1 MHQQFTYMKRCLE
14 LAVKGLGHV
23 APNPMVG
30 CVIVHKDKIIGEG
43 YHQRYGEAHSEVNAI
58 NSVQDQELLKNSTL
72 YVSLEPCSHHG
83 KTPPCVDLIIQK
95 KIPHVV
101 IGSVDTN
108 PLVSGKGIEKLKSA
122 GIKVEYGVLEKE
134 CRELNKRFYTFH
146 EKKRPYI
153 ILKWAQTK
161 DGFIDKQ
168 RSANEV
174 GQQLKISSDSSALLV
189 HQWRSQEQAIMVG
202 TNTALL
208 DNPKL
213 TARSNSPLL
222 RPPVPVRPGRGAGG
236 EDKNPIRIVI
246 DKELK
251 IPKHYHLLDGSTPT
265 LVFTN
270 LKKEKSTNL
279 EYFTVKGT
287 RDEGR
292 GTNDDLII
300 NILSELYKKN
310 IQSVL
315 VEGGAKL
322 INSFIQQNLW
332 DEARV
337 IVNETTIQNGVN
349 APDIKNLMPVSEMMM
364 GEDTIM
370 FCSNSNTGLHPVL

>member
-1 MHQQFTYMKRCLE
+1 
-14 LAVKGLGHV
+14 
-23 APNPMVG
+23 
-30 CVIVHKDKIIGEG
+30 
-43 YHQRYGEAHSEVNAI
+43 
-58 NSVQDQELLKNSTL
+58 QELLNTSTL

-101 IGSVDTN
+101 IGSVDSN

-161 DGFIDKQ
+161 DGFIDKL

-174 GQQLKISSDSSALLV
+174 GQQLRISSEASARLI
-189 HQWRSQEQAIMVG
+189 HEWRSQEQAIMVG

-208 DNPKL
+208 DNPQL
-213 TARSNSPLL
+213 N
-222 RPPVPVRPGRGAGG
+222 VRLVKG
-236 EDKNPIRIVI
+236 KNPVRIVI

-251 IPKHYHLLDGSTPT
+251 IPKHYHLLDGASPT
-265 LVFTN
+265 LIFTN
-270 LKKEKSTNL
+270 LKKENSTNI
-279 EYFTVKGT
+279 EYITVKGT
-287 RDEGR
+287 KDYACDEKLRQASEGR
-292 GTNDDLII
+292 GTDENSFI
-300 NILSELYKKN
+300 NSILPELYQRN

-315 VEGGAKL
+315 VEGGTKL

-337 IVNETTIQNGVN
+337 IVNENTIQTGVK
-349 APDIKNLMPVSEMMM
+349 APELGGLSSVSEMVI
-364 GEDTIM
+364 GEDTIL
-370 FCSNSNTGLHPVL
+370 FYSNKSA

>member
-1 MHQQFTYMKRCLE
+1 MQQQFTYIKRCLE
-14 LAVKGLGHV
+14 LATKGLGHV

-30 CVIVHKDKIIGEG
+30 CVMVHNDKIIGEG
-43 YHQRYGEAHSEVNAI
+43 YHQRFGKAHAEVNAI
-58 NSVQDQELLKNSTL
+58 NSVQDQELLKISTL

-101 IGSVDTN
+101 IGSVDSN
-108 PLVSGKGIEKLKSA
+108 PVVSGKGIEKLKSA

-161 DGFIDKQ
+161 DGFIDKH

-174 GQQLKISSDSSALLV
+174 GQQLKISTEATTLLV
-189 HQWRSQEQAIMVG
+189 HEWRSQEQAIMVG

-208 DNPKL
+208 DNPQLNVRLVKGK
-213 TARSNSPLL
+213 N
-222 RPPVPVRPGRGAGG
+222 PVR
-236 EDKNPIRIVI
+236 III

-251 IPKHYHLLDGSTPT
+251 IPKHYHLLDDSSPT
-265 LVFTN
+265 LVFTT
-270 LKKEKSTNL
+270 LKKENTTNI
-279 EYFTVKGT
+279 EYITVKGT
-287 RDEGR
+287 RDYACAEKLPQASEGR
-292 GTNDDLII
+292 GTRENNFIN
-300 NILSELYKKN
+300 NILTELYKKN

-337 IVNETTIQNGVN
+337 IVNEITIQNGVK
-349 APDIKNLMPVSEMMM
+349 APELKNLSPISEMIM
-364 GEDTIM
+364 GEDTIL
-370 FCSNSNTGLHPVL
+370 FYSNKSA